1 MGDGVNEMPGLADLL
16 DVQAADSAADKLL
29 ADREGMPELAEHA
42 AAAQAAAAAAA
53 VRDRAN
59 DHLQEVDKESKRVED
74 ELQLAAQTLLERER
88 RLYAGGMGAR
98 EADTMRMDVENLT
111 KQNSAMEDELLE
123 LLEKRET
130 AAAAAQ
136 EAEQEAAEKE
146 RAKQELAKIIARK
159 QSDIDARL
167 AAQEARRGELT
178 PAVPPDLLEL
188 YEELRAR
195 RGGVVAGALNGRSCG
210 ACHMEM
216 SMAEYEEVV
225 EEFPPRCIHCRAI
238 VVP

>member
-1 MGDGVNEMPGLADLL
+1 MNESPGFSGLSDLL
-16 DVQAADSAADKLL
+16 DVQAVDSASDKLL

-42 AAAQAAAAAAA
+42 AAAQAAAEAAAA
-53 VRDRAN
+53 RDQAEAL
-59 DHLQEVDKESKRVED
+59 LQEVDGETKRVDD
-74 ELQLAAQTLLERER
+74 ELQLAEQTLSERED
-88 RLYAGGMGAR
+88 RLYAGGMSAR
-98 EADTMRMDVENLT
+98 EADTMRIDVENLG

-123 LLEKRET
+123 LLEKREK

-136 EAEQEAAEKE
+136 EANQAAEETEKVK
-146 RAKQELAKIIARK
+146 RGLAETIARK
-159 QSDIDARL
+159 QSEIDVQL
-167 AAQEARRGELT
+167 AAQVSRRGELT

-195 RGGVVAGALNGRSCG
+195 RGGVGAGVLNGRSCG

-225 EEFPPRCIHCRAI
+225 EEFPPRCIHCQAI

>member
-1 MGDGVNEMPGLADLL
+1 MNEIPGLADLL
-16 DVQAADSAADKLL
+16 DVQAVDSATDRLL
-29 ADREGMPELAEHA
+29 ADREGMPEMAEHA

-53 VRDRAN
+53 VRDRTN
-59 DHLQEVDKESKRVED
+59 DQLREVDKEAKRVEG
-74 ELQLAAQTLLERER
+74 ELQSAEQTLNEKER

-98 EADTMRMDVENLT
+98 EADTMRMDVENLR

-130 AAAAAQ
+130 DASAAQ
-136 EAEQEAAEKE
+136 EAEEAAAETE
-146 RAKQELAKIIARK
+146 RAKRKLAEIIARK
-159 QSDIDARL
+159 QSEIDVQL
-167 AAQEARRGELT
+167 AAQETRRGEAT
-178 PAVPPDLLEL
+178 TAVPPDLLEL
-188 YEELRAR
+188 YEELRQR
-195 RGGVVAGALNGRSCG
+195 RGGVVAGVLNGRSCG